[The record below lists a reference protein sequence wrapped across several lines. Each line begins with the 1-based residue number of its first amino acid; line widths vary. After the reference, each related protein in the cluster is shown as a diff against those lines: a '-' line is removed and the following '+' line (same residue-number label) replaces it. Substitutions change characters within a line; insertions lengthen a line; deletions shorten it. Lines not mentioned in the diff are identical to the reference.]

1 MVGTSAFMF
10 ATSEGIDIYMLVFC
24 RVHCAFNSGAERLMI
39 FDTFHLDSSILKC
52 HKVMLLTVSDQ
63 IIIFL
68 CK

>member
-1 MVGTSAFMF
+1 MVGTSAFTF
-10 ATSEGIDIYMLVFC
+10 ATPEGIGIYTLVFC